1 MPDDGGATPD
11 EAEKEATM
19 RILVVG
25 AGAVGGYFG
34 GRLAAAGRDVT
45 FLVRDGRAAALA
57 RDGLVIRSPRGDLTL
72 PDVQTVRAGD
82 TAAPFDLVLLSCKA
96 HSLDDAIASF
106 APFVG
111 PSTLIL
117 PLLNGM
123 RHLDVL
129 RDRFGAAQVLGG
141 LCVIAATLDRDQHI
155 VHLNDT
161 HGLSFG
167 ELAGG
172 ASPRVRAVAD
182 AFDGAGFDATLSDDI
197 VARMW
202 EKWVFL
208 ATLAAST
215 SLFRGSVGD
224 ILAAPD
230 GRRLLETMLD
240 ECGAIAAHHGY
251 RPEPAAIERM
261 QKMVLTPSP
270 LTASMLRDV
279 ENRARV
285 EADHVIGD
293 LLARRDPHA
302 ADTLSLLRVA
312 YNHLKTYEVRI
323 ARERAAAA

>member
-1 MPDDGGATPD
+1 
-11 EAEKEATM
+11 M

-45 FLVRDGRAAALA
+45 FLVREARAAALA
-57 RDGLVIRSPRGDLTL
+57 RDGLQIRSPRGDLTL
-72 PDVQTVRAGD
+72 ANVRTLRAGD
-82 TAAPFDLVLLSCKA
+82 AAAPFDLVLLSCKA
-96 HSLDDAIASF
+96 YSLDEAIASF

-117 PLLNGM
+117 PMLNGM

-129 RDRFGAAQVLGG
+129 RDRFGAGQVLGG
-141 LCVIAATLDRDQHI
+141 LCVIAATLDREQRI

-161 HGLSFG
+161 AGLSFG

-172 ASPRVRAVAD
+172 ESARVRTVAD
-182 AFDGAGFDATLSDDI
+182 VFGGAGFDATLSDDI

-202 EKWVFL
+202 DKWVFL

-230 GRRLLETMLD
+230 GRHLLETMLD
-240 ECGAIAAHHGY
+240 ETSAIAAHNGY
-251 RPEPAAIERM
+251 RPDPAAVERM
-261 QKMVLTPSP
+261 RRMVLTPSP

-293 LLARRDPHA
+293 LLARRDPQA
-302 ADTLSLLRVA
+302 ADAPSLLRIA
-312 YNHLKTYEVRI
+312 YNHLKAYEVRV
-323 ARERAAAA
+323 ARESAAA

>member
-1 MPDDGGATPD
+1 
-11 EAEKEATM
+11 M

-45 FLVRDGRAAALA
+45 FLVREARAAALA
-57 RDGLVIRSPRGDLTL
+57 RDGLQIRSPRGDLTL
-72 PDVQTVRAGD
+72 ANVRTLRAGD
-82 TAAPFDLVLLSCKA
+82 AAAPFDLVLLSCKA
-96 HSLDDAIASF
+96 YSLDEAIASF

-117 PLLNGM
+117 PMLNGM

-129 RDRFGAAQVLGG
+129 RDRFGAGQVLGG
-141 LCVIAATLDRDQHI
+141 LCVIAATLDREQRI

-161 HGLSFG
+161 AGLSFG

-172 ASPRVRAVAD
+172 ESARVRAVAD
-182 AFDGAGFDATLSDDI
+182 VFGGAGFDATLSDDI

-202 EKWVFL
+202 DKWVFL

-230 GRRLLETMLD
+230 GRHLLETMLD
-240 ECGAIAAHHGY
+240 ETSAIAAHNGY
-251 RPEPAAIERM
+251 RPDPAAVERM
-261 QKMVLTPSP
+261 RRMVLTPSP

-293 LLARRDPHA
+293 LLARRDPQA
-302 ADTLSLLRVA
+302 VDALSLLRIA
-312 YNHLKTYEVRI
+312 YNHLKAYEVRV
-323 ARERAAAA
+323 ARESATA

>member
-1 MPDDGGATPD
+1 
-11 EAEKEATM
+11 M

-45 FLVRDGRAAALA
+45 FLVREARAAALA

-72 PDVQTVRAGD
+72 TNVQTVRAGD
-82 TAAPFDLVLLSCKA
+82 AGAGVAPFDLVLLSCKA
-96 HSLDDAIASF
+96 YSLDDAVASF

-111 PSTLIL
+111 PQTLIL
-117 PLLNGM
+117 PMLNGM

-129 RDRFGAAQVLGG
+129 RERFGAAQVLGG
-141 LCVIAATLDRDQHI
+141 LCVIAATLDREQRI

-161 HGLSFG
+161 HGVTFG

-172 ASPRVRAVAD
+172 ESPRVRALAGVLG
-182 AFDGAGFDATLSDDI
+182 GAGFDATLSDDI
-197 VARMW
+197 AARMW
-202 EKWVFL
+202 DKWVFL

-215 SLFRGSVGD
+215 SLLRGSVGD

-240 ECGAIAAHHGY
+240 ECSAIAAHNGY
-251 RPEPAAIERM
+251 RPDPVAIERM
-261 QKMVLTPSP
+261 QRMVLTPSP

-293 LLARRDPHA
+293 LLARRDPRA
-302 ADTLSLLRVA
+302 GDTLSLLRIA
-312 YNHLKTYEVRI
+312 YNHLKTYETRV
-323 ARERAAAA
+323 ARESSAA

>member
-1 MPDDGGATPD
+1 
-11 EAEKEATM
+11 
-19 RILVVG
+19 L
-25 AGAVGGYFG
+25 
-34 GRLAAAGRDVT
+34 L
-45 FLVRDGRAAALA
+45 
-57 RDGLVIRSPRGDLTL
+57 IRSPRGDLTL
-72 PDVQTVRAGD
+72 ANVQTVRAGD
-82 TAAPFDLVLLSCKA
+82 AAAPFDLVLLSCKA
-96 HSLDDAIASF
+96 YSLDDAIASF

-117 PLLNGM
+117 PMLNGM

-141 LCVIAATLDRDQHI
+141 LCVIAATLDREQRI

-172 ASPRVRAVAD
+172 ESARVRAVAD
-182 AFDGAGFDATLSDDI
+182 VLGGAGFDATLSDDI
-197 VARMW
+197 AARMW
-202 EKWVFL
+202 DKWVFL

-230 GRRLLETMLD
+230 GRRLLQTMLD
-240 ECGAIAAHHGY
+240 ECSAIAAHNGY
-251 RPEPAAIERM
+251 RPDPAAIERM
-261 QKMVLTPSP
+261 QRMVLTPSP

-279 ENRARV
+279 ENHARV

-293 LLARRDPHA
+293 LLARRDPQA
-302 ADTLSLLRVA
+302 ADALSLLRIA
-312 YNHLKTYEVRI
+312 YNHLKTYEVRV
-323 ARERAAAA
+323 ARESAAASSR